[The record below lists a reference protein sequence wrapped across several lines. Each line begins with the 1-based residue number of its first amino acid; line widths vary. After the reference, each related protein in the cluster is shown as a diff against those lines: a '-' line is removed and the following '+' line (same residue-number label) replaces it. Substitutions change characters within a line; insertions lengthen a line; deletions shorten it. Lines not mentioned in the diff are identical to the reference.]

1 MTTTTNGRW
10 LPVPGPTAG
19 IRTRVIADMPA
30 LAPAQ
35 RRLATYL
42 LENIATASDLGI
54 TDLAEEAEVSIGT
67 ISALCRRLGLRG
79 YQDLRLGLAREAVT
93 VGGTR
98 AAGGNGAG
106 ESGSESGEPDAVDHG
121 IARVFGA
128 ASEALAETASVLDR
142 AAIEQAVDL
151 LKAAGRVEW
160 VGVGTAGL
168 VAAEG
173 ALKLRKLGINAVAH
187 FDGHQQAMSAALLG
201 PSDVL
206 VAVSHSGRTTDIVE
220 CVRVAR
226 EGGARIVAITG
237 LGRSP
242 VGDLADVLLPTVSND
257 TAFQVEPMASAIA
270 ELAVVQLLFLILLER
285 GGSTTEERLA
295 RTQKALENRHLKG
308 RIR

>member
-10 LPVPGPTAG
+10 LPVPGRTAG

-42 LENIATASDLGI
+42 LENIATASDLSI

-93 VGGTR
+93 GGGTR
-98 AAGGNGAG
+98 AASGIGAG
-106 ESGSESGEPDAVDHG
+106 ESGEPDAVDHG

-206 VAVSHSGRTTDIVE
+206 VAVSHSGRTTDIVA

-226 EGGARIVAITG
+226 EAGDRHDAITG

-295 RTQKALENRHLKG
+295 RTQKALEDRHLKG